1 MAYLIVC
8 CDGTWNDPNNS
19 DGGVAAPTNVR
30 QMFHFLP
37 SKPGAQETRYQ
48 AGVGTGGL
56 IDRAVG
62 GILGYGLSEDIRDC
76 YQWLADKYQAG
87 DQIILL
93 GFSRGAY
100 TARSLAGMIT
110 QYGLVN
116 LTYVQD
122 EDRDKVVKQVY
133 REGYR
138 QQESRSYLE
147 VHCHLDFHP
156 DSDRVLFLG
165 VWDTVGTLGV
175 PNDKALLDLFDNPKN
190 YEFHDVCLSPKVE
203 CARHAVAID
212 EERGS
217 FCPTLWAT
225 GQHPDVKQLWFPGV
239 HGDVGGG
246 YREKGLSDGA
256 LNWMIEEL
264 KHKVPDLVWDASQ
277 VRQITPDPQDE
288 LHESHKGFMKLLV
301 TAPRSIPNLDQG
313 PGQDCLHTSVIARR
327 EHPPRAQGPY
337 RSTQLLSPQHPVTID
352 IYARHQWYWTGIY
365 LEADRTY
372 QFSANGAWVD
382 SNIACGPGGTKDG
395 KFYAGELLHVVG
407 SLTGKLESV
416 FKNIFDKEDANFV
429 GTKRVESS
437 PWFCLMGAIAN
448 SGNPGKD
455 GTHGQLQLFEI
466 GAGAILRPN
475 KSGYLYCFANDAWGF
490 YGNNRGYVTLT
501 VTQGDGA

>member
-8 CDGTWNDPNNS
+8 CDGTWNAPDNS

-30 QMFHFLP
+30 QMFNFLP
-37 SKPGAQETRYQ
+37 SEPGEQETRYQ
-48 AGVGTGGL
+48 SGVGTGGF

-76 YQWLADKYQAG
+76 YQWLADKYKTG

-110 QYGLVN
+110 KYGLVDF
-116 LTYVQD
+116 TYVKD
-122 EDRDKVVKQVY
+122 EDRDNVVKQVY

-147 VHCHLDFHP
+147 VHHHLEFYP
-156 DSDRVLFLG
+156 NSDQVLFLG
-165 VWDTVGTLGV
+165 VWDTVGALGI

-190 YEFHDVCLSPKVE
+190 YEFHNVCLSPKVQ

-217 FCPTLWAT
+217 FCPTLWET
-225 GQHPDVKQLWFPGV
+225 DQHPDVKQIWFPGV
-239 HGDVGGG
+239 HSDVGGG

-256 LNWMIEEL
+256 LQWMIEEL
-264 KHKVPDLVWDASQ
+264 KHKVPNLHWDQPQ
-277 VRQITPDPQDE
+277 VTQVVPNPQDE
-288 LHESHKGFMKLLV
+288 LHESHQGFMKILV
-301 TAPRSIPNLDQG
+301 TAPRAIPNLDQG
-313 PGQDCLHTSVIARR
+313 PGQDCLHTSVMARR
-327 EHPPRAQGPY
+327 NQPPRTQGPY
-337 RSTQLLSPQHPVTID
+337 RSTKLLSPQHTVTLD
-352 IYARHQWYWTGIY
+352 IYAKHQWYWTGIY
-365 LEADRTY
+365 LEANRTY
-372 QFSANGAWVD
+372 QFKATGAWVD
-382 SNIACGPGGTKDG
+382 SKIACGPGGTKDG
-395 KFYAGELLHVVG
+395 KFYPGELLHVVG

-416 FKNIFDKEDANFV
+416 FKSIFDKEDANFV

-448 SGNPGKD
+448 SENPGKD
-455 GTHGQLQLFEI
+455 GTHGQLRIFEI
-466 GAGAILRPN
+466 GEGATFTPK

-501 VTQGDGA
+501 VAQGDGA